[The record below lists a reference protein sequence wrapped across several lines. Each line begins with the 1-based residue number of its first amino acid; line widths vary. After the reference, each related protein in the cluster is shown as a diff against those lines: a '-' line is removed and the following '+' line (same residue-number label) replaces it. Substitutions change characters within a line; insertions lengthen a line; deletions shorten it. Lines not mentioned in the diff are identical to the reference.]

1 MVYYLSMMTQVDEL
15 FKRRHMEMSFVEF
28 LEALCRAIDMSS
40 PVPIKEEGDEGH
52 QGHHIDPRKLPLQ
65 NKLMNAFKILI
76 KLCPPLVQQNFEFPT
91 FDSIEMMKYR
101 KPNS

>member
-1 MVYYLSMMTQVDEL
+1 MT
-15 FKRRHMEMSFVEF
+15 FVEF

-40 PVPIKEEGDEGH
+40 PAMPKEEGDEG
-52 QGHHIDPRKLPLQ
+52 QGIQVDPRKLPLQ
-65 NKLMNAFKILI
+65 HKIMNAFKILI
-76 KLCPPLVQQNFEFPT
+76 KLCPPGVQQSFEFPT